1 MKFNVK
7 SYVAGIL
14 TAAIIG
20 SATIAVAG
28 AQIKKTVDVYYNGIK
43 ICIDGKNIHPKD
55 ANGNSVDPFIM
66 DGTTYLP
73 VRAVADAI
81 GYGVN
86 WDANTQTVSLNK
98 NHSSVEL
105 QSGMYIVGK
114 DIPAG
119 LYKLVS
125 DEEDFGF
132 GYWERCKDAYGTLN
146 SIIANDNFETF
157 TYVEVKEGEYFN
169 LLYCKG
175 YLQE

>member
-1 MKFNVK
+1 MKFNAK

-98 NHSSVEL
+98 NHSSVTL
-105 QSGMYIVGK
+105 KPGMYIVGK

-125 DEEDFGF
+125 ASESSA
-132 GYWERCKDAYGTLN
+132 YWERCENASGSLD
-146 SIIANDNFETF
+146 SIIANDNFENF
-157 TYVEVKEGEYFN
+157 TYVEVNAGEFFVLSRCN
-169 LLYCKG
+169 G